1 MKRLRLFGFDNLPE
15 GNTIGTPAACY
26 GLAYHELA
34 PICVTTLT
42 ILSPARIS
50 ANKLVVGKTI
60 GNAAASSGQ
69 NVLKISK
76 LIGDA
81 ASPNWVVIGFRFKRL
96 AATTGA
102 PNAFVVRGS
111 SSSVAADLGVYCP
124 ASTLPD
130 DCYVEIVMDFTASKW
145 YRFVDEVQAAT
156 GTISGF
162 SRTTVSTV
170 AWWGIGQPNASW
182 IPAGA
187 PEDVWVFSDIYAM
200 CDDGNDAAV
209 PLERLG
215 PITVKRL
222 PVLSSVGAGY
232 TPSDG
237 STVPSVLNT
246 GREDTAS
253 LNVPNAVVP
262 GDLTPLRLKFDN
274 STIGVLDVVGV
285 DLKISSTKTDP
296 GPNLNVNFSYAGN
309 DSVPVPIS
317 IGAGQ
322 TTVNVA
328 GGILTNTLPG
338 GSKLNATNVG
348 DLEVVIT
355 PTS

>member
-1 MKRLRLFGFDNLPE
+1 MKKLRLFGFDNLPE
-15 GNTIGTPAACY
+15 GNAIGTPATCY
-26 GLAYHELA
+26 GLSYHELA
-34 PICVTTLT
+34 PICVTTLS

-69 NVLKISK
+69 NVMKISK
-76 LIGDA
+76 MIGDA

-111 SSSVAADLGVYCP
+111 ASAVAADLGVYCP

-145 YRFVDEVQAAT
+145 YRFVDDVQAAT

-162 SRTTVSTV
+162 SRTTISTV

-187 PEDVWVFSDIYAM
+187 PEDVWMFSDIYAM
-200 CDDGNDAAV
+200 CDDGNDAPV

-215 PITVKRL
+215 PISVKRL
-222 PVLSSVGAGY
+222 PVLSAVGSGY
-232 TPSDG
+232 TTSDG
-237 STVPSVLNT
+237 SDMPSVLNT
-246 GREDTAS
+246 GREGTAS
-253 LNVPNAVVP
+253 LNTPNVVMP
-262 GDLTPLRLKFDN
+262 AGNTPLHLKFDN
-274 STIGVLDVVGV
+274 SALGVVDVVGV
-285 DLKISSTKTDP
+285 DVKVASTKITD
-296 GPNLNVNFSYAGN
+296 GQNFNVNFSYSGN
-309 DSVPVPIS
+309 DTVPVGMTPS
-317 IGAGQ
+317 PGG

-348 DLEVVIT
+348 DLELVIT